1 VSTSSTKPYLGRA
14 LWEWCSDNG
23 LTPMIQV
30 KVGADTR
37 VPMPFVQDGQIA
49 LNISS
54 SATRNLTMS
63 NEGIQFSAR
72 FSGVSHEIRVPWS
85 AVMGIFARETSVGM
99 GFELETVNPEAGA
112 AENSAPMVDSLDPQA
127 EVVAEK
133 PAKKPTLTVIK

>member
-1 VSTSSTKPYLGRA
+1 
-14 LWEWCSDNG
+14 
-23 LTPMIQV
+23 MIQV

-37 VPMPFVQDGQIA
+37 VPTPFVKEGQIA

-99 GFELETVNPEAGA
+99 GFELETAHPEAGA
-112 AENSAPMVDSLDPQA
+112 ADGSGPMAAEAPPQA
-127 EVVAEK
+127 EAVAEK
-133 PAKKPTLTVIK
+133 PVKKPTLTVIK

>member
-1 VSTSSTKPYLGRA
+1 
-14 LWEWCSDNG
+14 
-23 LTPMIQV
+23 
-30 KVGADTR
+30 
-37 VPMPFVQDGQIA
+37 MPFVQDGQIA

-112 AENSAPMVDSLDPQA
+112 AENSAPMIDSLDPQA